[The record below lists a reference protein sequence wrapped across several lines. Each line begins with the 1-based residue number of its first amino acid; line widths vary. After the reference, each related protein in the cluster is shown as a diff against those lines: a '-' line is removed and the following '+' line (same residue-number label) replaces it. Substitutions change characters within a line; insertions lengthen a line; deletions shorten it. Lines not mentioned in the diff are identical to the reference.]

1 MQVLDKIERKDYNLS
16 DEEIL
21 QLLDL
26 DTSSSEFY
34 RLLAVSN
41 SMSRE
46 KFGSRGY
53 VFAQIGLN
61 AEPCSVNC
69 RFCSL
74 GADHYSLDGHW
85 QKDVSTL
92 KEELNRLQKDGIDDF
107 FLMSTAD
114 YSISKLL
121 RIAREVKPLLKE
133 DQKFVVNT
141 GDFDFETA
149 KELKNAGFTG
159 VYHINRL
166 REGVDTKC
174 NPLEREKTIEALR
187 KAGMEL
193 YYCIE
198 PIGPEHSYE
207 ELLTEIKRARDLRI
221 DVMAVMRRI
230 PVPGTPL
237 YEKGKISAMELTKIA
252 AVTNIVVNPSRSMNV
267 HEPIQMALLAG
278 INQLYAEVGANPR
291 DVKSDTEKGRGFTPE
306 VAWEMLNEGGYQKQ

>member
-1 MQVLDKIERKDYNLS
+1 
-16 DEEIL
+16 
-21 QLLDL
+21 
-26 DTSSSEFY
+26 
-34 RLLAVSN
+34 
-41 SMSRE
+41 MSRE

-193 YYCIE
+193 YYCIVLNHLIISKE
-198 PIGPEHSYE
+198 LIPHYELQLLSSSFRNIRIKLPIIFFYILVPIFPWALPIPYSVVPS
-207 ELLTEIKRARDLRI
+207 LLHHN
-221 DVMAVMRRI
+221 
-230 PVPGTPL
+230 G
-237 YEKGKISAMELTKIA
+237 YGNAMQGCCIFNRQSFSLT
-252 AVTNIVVNPSRSMNV
+252 RS
-267 HEPIQMALLAG
+267 
-278 INQLYAEVGANPR
+278 
-291 DVKSDTEKGRGFTPE
+291 
-306 VAWEMLNEGGYQKQ
+306 